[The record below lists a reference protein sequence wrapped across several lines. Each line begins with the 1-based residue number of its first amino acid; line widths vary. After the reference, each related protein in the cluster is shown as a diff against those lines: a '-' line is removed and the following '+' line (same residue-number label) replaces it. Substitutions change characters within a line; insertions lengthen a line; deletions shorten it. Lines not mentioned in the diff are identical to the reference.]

1 MLGARSLPVREV
13 LVFPSGALPYHNT
26 EWLFDIVLYLVF
38 RTAGLGGVV
47 LLKAATIALTFWVLF
62 KDATLPREP
71 ASGRA
76 LRAVVAAAVLLGSL
90 PMVRHRFI
98 ERPDIA
104 LMVFLAFTIYAL
116 NAYLLEGRRLIF
128 ALPAVHVLWA
138 NMHPSVIVTVVPFGA
153 ALAGGGL
160 LHLLRRGRAVE
171 DSWSPT
177 ARQLKVVAGVLVA
190 DVLASLI
197 NPRGVEILTLPFQL
211 AASPWFT
218 QEVNELQRPP
228 FGLYPGPY
236 VLAVLLLLSFVVLRR
251 RMSLISVLTVLP
263 FAYLG
268 LSAVRFI
275 FVFAIVGAPVLAR
288 NLAAVALAWSR
299 DRGRRPV
306 MPCSW
311 AVPYRCCSRWA
322 RCPPSRIH
330 ARASGWEPTRA
341 SFLRA
346 RSAISIGSA

>member
-1 MLGARSLPVREV
+1 MLGALVAAAAFLLAVTRVEDPDTWTHLALGRLMVETRGLPVREV

-38 RTAGLGGVV
+38 RVAGLGGVV

-71 ASGRA
+71 ASDRA
-76 LRAVVAAAVLLGSL
+76 LRAVAAAAVLLGCL

-153 ALAGGGL
+153 ALAGGSL

-171 DSWSPT
+171 DSRSPT
-177 ARQLKVVAGVLVA
+177 ARQLRVVAGVLVA

-236 VLAVLLLLSFVVLRR
+236 
-251 RMSLISVLTVLP
+251 VLTVLP

-311 AVPYRCCSRWA
+311 AVPYRCCSRW
-322 RCPPSRIH
+322 
-330 ARASGWEPTRA
+330 
-341 SFLRA
+341 
-346 RSAISIGSA
+346 